1 MRDAGFSGRAVPS
14 RACRKIIVIVPRG
27 LDAAAEEPSE
37 IRVFTGAVVQFR
49 VISSERCRARA
60 GPLGCRPCPRGRGGA
75 SPGISVIARAER
87 TVRPREGPRRRR
99 FRRSSGEPRAGRSD
113 CRRRR
118 SSQLKAGG
126 SSKSVVFVETT
137 VLWGGGRRPQ
147 VDQRGE
153 DVDPTCSVHFRISR
167 SRARRN
173 R

>member
-87 TVRPREGPRRRR
+87 TVRPREGPRRR